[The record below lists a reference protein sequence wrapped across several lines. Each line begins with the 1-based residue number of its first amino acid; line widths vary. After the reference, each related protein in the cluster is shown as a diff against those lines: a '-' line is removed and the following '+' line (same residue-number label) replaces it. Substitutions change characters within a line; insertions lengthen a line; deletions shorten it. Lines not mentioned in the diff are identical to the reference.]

1 MNFATVDPGAATGL
15 AVWSDALT
23 DGPHPVCWTLLH
35 VGTLKYVG
43 ARDYLDKI
51 AATIRNYRLEFAVIE
66 RYVNF
71 GRRFVN
77 SERMITQQTLLC
89 EAFVDVVLIG
99 KMSWDP
105 MRTRP
110 AMQAEIIRD
119 YGLAAPKNEHE
130 RDAVNMGI
138 NIFRRLP
145 AANTDKAELLRA
157 AAVGEHNIKLVA

>member
-1 MNFATVDPGAATGL
+1 MNFSTVDPGAATGI
-15 AVWSDALT
+15 AIWSDTLT
-23 DGPHPVCWTLLH
+23 DTVYLPCWTLLH

-43 ARDYLDKI
+43 ARDYLDRLDAI
-51 AATIRNYRLEFAVIE
+51 IRNYRLEFAIVE

-77 SERMITQQTLLC
+77 AERMITQQTLLC
-89 EAFVDVVLIG
+89 EAFRDVVLIG

-105 MRTRP
+105 MRTKP

-119 YGLAAPKNEHE
+119 YGIDAPNNEHE
-130 RDAVNMGI
+130 RDAVLMGI

-145 AANTDKAELLRA
+145 CDNGVKAEILQA
-157 AAVGEHNIKLVA
+157 AARSSHKIKLVA

>member
-1 MNFATVDPGAATGL
+1 MNFATVDPGRETGL

-157 AAVGEHNIKLVA
+157 AAVGEHKIKLVA

>member
-15 AVWSDALT
+15 AVWSDTIT
-23 DGPHPVCWTLLH
+23 DGPHPQCWTLLH

-77 SERMITQQTLLC
+77 AERMITQQTLLC
-89 EAFVDVVLIG
+89 EAFTDVVLIG

-105 MRTRP
+105 MRTKP

-119 YGLAAPKNEHE
+119 YGIDAPNNEHE
-130 RDAVNMGI
+130 RDAVLMGI

-145 AANTDKAELLRA
+145 CDNGVKAEILQA
-157 AAVGEHNIKLVA
+157 AARSSHKIKLVA

>member
-77 SERMITQQTLLC
+77 AQRMITQQTLLC

-110 AMQAEIIRD
+110 AMQAGIIRD
-119 YGLAAPKNEHE
+119 YGIAVPGNEHE

-145 AANTDKAELLRA
+145 LAHAEKAAHLKA
-157 AAVGEHNIKLVA
+157 AAVGEHKIKLVA